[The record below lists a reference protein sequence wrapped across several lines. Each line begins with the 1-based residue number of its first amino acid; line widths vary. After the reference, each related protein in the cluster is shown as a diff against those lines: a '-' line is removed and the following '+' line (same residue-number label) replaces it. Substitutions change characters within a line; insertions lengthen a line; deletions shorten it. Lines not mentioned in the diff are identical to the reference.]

1 MPTASTLLAEE
12 LFASGG
18 AGFLAA
24 LYDVQVP
31 RGTRQIE
38 GWGGKPYTVP
48 ARFERVAHK
57 SHPLGAFAKRWLDDP
72 RPWAREQLRAY
83 VADGCDRPGHRT
95 LVKRLYKGA
104 EERKDHELVGLFLV
118 TFDRMRKLRTR
129 TRKVYDWT
137 TRQVVDRVQVDAI
150 KPRSANAFHFSQ
162 RTRIYLQ
169 RRAARY
175 VASLAASEPAALRRV
190 VLDVLT
196 RYEDADFPTGLSL
209 LRMRG
214 LLTLLFAYSDV
225 VFRRSRTVALR
236 TSSTLADLVPA
247 PLAPAAWVGA
257 GREVLEALPQAR
269 SLFVRRQLVRWLERD
284 FATDLRAV
292 DVAHVQRL
300 LASPH
305 PDVQLFGGKLLESAE
320 GVENLLLEDWLSLL
334 ATDNAEVLL
343 LVVPK
348 MSAVVTP
355 ARASLEQCV
364 SLARHEAHAPA
375 TLGMEWAETK
385 TVRTKDE
392 LEAALPILDA
402 SVGEVRVR
410 ALAWLT
416 PTLLSEEA
424 GLDAHLR
431 EILDSRHADV
441 RARGFALLSET
452 PRFRDSIV
460 LWAALAESPHTDARA
475 FLLSL
480 LAKRRSAFEQTQ
492 LGDKSLLHLWATTI
506 LEVNRG
512 SRAKQRALTQLG
524 ERLEAQP
531 QQADVLLPLLSFAL
545 RSVRETERRGAL
557 SALVRTAVRQ
567 PEVRAAIAR
576 HAPEIEIAGLAPSAE
591 SVGGAA

>member
-1 MPTASTLLAEE
+1 VPTASTLLAEE